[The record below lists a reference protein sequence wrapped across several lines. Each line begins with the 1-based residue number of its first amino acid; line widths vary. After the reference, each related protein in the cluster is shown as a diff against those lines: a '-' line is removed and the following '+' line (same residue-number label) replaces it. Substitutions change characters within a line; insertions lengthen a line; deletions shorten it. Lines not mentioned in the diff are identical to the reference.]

1 LYHVDKPSNKTFI
14 NKTIAVASSIMM
26 IVVAGWMLY
35 NLRISTII
43 NQSMQGGSGKKISE
57 YIIERKVKTTF
68 KDVAGLA

>member
-1 LYHVDKPSNKTFI
+1 
-14 NKTIAVASSIMM
+14 MM